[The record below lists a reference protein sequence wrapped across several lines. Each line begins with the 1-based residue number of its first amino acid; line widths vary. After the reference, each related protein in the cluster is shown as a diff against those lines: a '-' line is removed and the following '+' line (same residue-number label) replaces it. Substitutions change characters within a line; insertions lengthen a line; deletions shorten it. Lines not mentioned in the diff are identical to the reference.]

1 VLFSGSSNFG
11 FRAIVHCCTLAAAT
25 VAWSATA
32 AWAGETADS
41 TAVPACIAA
50 LSSFRGRVDYTMHRT
65 DVAGAAI
72 SGSLLLGTEG
82 WTLTERSLAGTLHAS
97 NEQSWIQ
104 PGARAYY
111 FDDALTL
118 DTLGNA
124 WLVLLAQSA
133 GQPVRADP
141 SGQSWMVGPNLRVY
155 QDSRGHIAGLVD
167 ARPDAD
173 VSFSFD
179 DWLTVN
185 GLTLPQTIVRLQHGL
200 VDAAFAVDSY
210 QVSWAA
216 TTNGTAAAAFRS
228 LPIEAATE
236 APSSMPPSETARA
249 WRWFGGLFAL
259 LFCGIVVA
267 AWFRRD
273 ALVNSIG
280 RLVLDDPRAFCD
292 EGVSVFV
299 SPEGILSFEGRR
311 YRVGSDFFNRATRVQ
326 SSPLFLRISAPGTS
340 RTLLIARKFSAPWL
354 GVRRH
359 ARGFTLI
366 ESMVAT
372 AVFATI
378 IVAAVLPTFIVL
390 AQADRAAALHETAA
404 QVAANT
410 LVDEES
416 ALEYLGASG
425 RSISDTS
432 ATTTIDGM
440 QVTVTVS
447 PSTPAAM
454 HQVTVLVN
462 HDSELLAS
470 IASMVGPPVPAPAG
484 SPGPPAAP

>member
-1 VLFSGSSNFG
+1 MLFSGSSNFG
-11 FRAIVHCCTLAAAT
+11 LRAIGHCCTLAAAT

-32 AWAGETADS
+32 SWAGETADS
-41 TAVPACIAA
+41 SAVPASIAA

-65 DVAGAAI
+65 DRAGAVI
-72 SGSLLLGTEG
+72 SGSLSLGTDG
-82 WTLTERSLAGTLHAS
+82 WTLTERSFAGTLHAS

-104 PGARAYY
+104 QGARPYY
-111 FDDALTL
+111 FDDALTV
-118 DTLGNA
+118 DALGNA
-124 WLVLLAQSA
+124 WLVLLAQGA

-141 SGQSWMVGPNLRVY
+141 SGQSWMIGSNLRVY
-155 QDSRGHIAGLVD
+155 QDSRGRIAGLVD
-167 ARPDAD
+167 ARPDVD

-179 DWLTVN
+179 DWITVN
-185 GLTLPQTIVRLQHGL
+185 GLAVPQTIVRLRAGL

-210 QVSWAA
+210 QVTWAA
-216 TTNGTAAAAFRS
+216 TTGGSGSAAWRS
-228 LPIEAATE
+228 LPIEAATT
-236 APSSMPPSETARA
+236 AASPLPPGEGERA

-259 LFCGIVVA
+259 LFCGIALA

-273 ALVNSIG
+273 ALVSSIG
-280 RLVLDDPRAFCD
+280 RFVLDDPRAFCD

-299 SPEGILSFEGRR
+299 SPEGILSFEGQR

-340 RTLLIARKFSAPWL
+340 RTLIIARKFSARWL

-366 ESMVAT
+366 EAMVAT

-390 AQADRAAALHETAA
+390 AQADRVAALHETAA

-462 HDSELLAS
+462 HDGELLAS